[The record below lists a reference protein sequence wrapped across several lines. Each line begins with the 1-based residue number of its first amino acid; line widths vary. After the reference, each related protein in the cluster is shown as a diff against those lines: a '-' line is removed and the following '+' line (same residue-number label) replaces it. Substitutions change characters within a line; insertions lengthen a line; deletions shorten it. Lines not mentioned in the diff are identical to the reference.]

1 MKSFL
6 VNIFK
11 SQFFKNSAW
20 TTADVILYPLFMIV
34 ATPFF
39 INHLGAEQY
48 GLWMLIN
55 VVVQVMNAL
64 NFGLGDSTIKEVSK
78 HHATN
83 IYEQLNKSF
92 NRNLS
97 LGIVLLF
104 CCLLLGFVTSKIIA
118 YNGWFNIQQVD
129 MPKAMLTLV
138 LFSCSAGLKFIE
150 QVFLS
155 VFKGLQRFDIAAR
168 LSMLS
173 RLSVLGSAVVVVY
186 GGFDILMIVK
196 VTLLLNII
204 NLIVQATVVLKYT
217 PISSLIPH
225 FAITDYHEVLQN
237 NGWYWLQSVI
247 ALFGFLSDR
256 IIIGQLSDLKTVG
269 YYSIAALVGSQIH
282 NVLLTFGSFIF
293 PKVSANN
300 ALKKGSSQ
308 IYFVSR
314 FLIAGLGWSV
324 IVFLLLFGDVI
335 FKWWLGEA
343 VFKAS
348 YHYIKLYLAFVAVII
363 LIIVPYYFINGSR
376 FVKINSLFEM
386 VLRVTHVLAM
396 YFSYR
401 YYGMD
406 GLLWSL
412 IIVTIINIPF
422 QYFLFNK
429 LILKEFNIRES
440 FYPLLP
446 ALAIVFLVLSTSVW
460 LNMVLLAG
468 IVMLFKWIYYNKVK
482 YIIKNFMPKGNA

>member
-1 MKSFL
+1 M
-6 VNIFK
+6 
-11 SQFFKNSAW
+11 
-20 TTADVILYPLFMIV
+20 ILYPLFMIV

-78 HHATN
+78 HHATHV
-83 IYEQLNKSF
+83 YEQLNKSF

-104 CCLLLGFVTSKIIA
+104 CCILLGLVTSKIIA
-118 YNGWFNIQQVD
+118 YKGWFNIQQAD
-129 MPKAMLTLV
+129 MPNAMLTLV
-138 LFSCSAGLKFIE
+138 LFSVSAGLKFIE

-173 RLSVLGSAVVVVY
+173 RLSVLGSAVLVVY
-186 GGFDILMIVK
+186 AGFDILMIVK

-204 NLIVQATVVLKYT
+204 NLIIQAVVVLKYT
-217 PISSLIPH
+217 PINNLVPRFGIAN
-225 FAITDYHEVLQN
+225 FNEVLQN

-282 NVLLTFGSFIF
+282 NVLLTFGAFVF

-300 ALKKGSSQ
+300 ALNRGSSQ

-314 FLIAGLGWSV
+314 FLIAGLGWGV
-324 IVFLLLFGDVI
+324 IVFLLLFGHVV
-335 FKWWLGEA
+335 FKWWLGEV
-343 VFKAS
+343 VFMAS
-348 YHYIKLYLAFVAVII
+348 YNYIKLYLAFIAVII

-376 FVKINSLFEM
+376 FVKMNSLFEI
-386 VLRVTHVLAM
+386 VLRGTHVVAM
-396 YFSYR
+396 YLSYR
-401 YYGMD
+401 YFGME
-406 GLLWSL
+406 GLLWAL
-412 IIVTIINIPF
+412 IIVTIVNIPF

-429 LILKEFNIRES
+429 LILQEFDVREA

-446 ALAIVFLVLSTSVW
+446 ALAIVLLVLSNSVW
-460 LNMVLLAG
+460 LNMALLAVV
-468 IVMLFKWIYYNKVK
+468 IMLFKSIYYNRVK
-482 YIIKNFMPKGNA
+482 DIIVNTFIPKSNAKN

>member
-1 MKSFL
+1 M

-20 TTADVILYPLFMIV
+20 TIVDAISYPLIMV
-34 ATPFF
+34 LATPFF
-39 INHLGAEQY
+39 INRLGAEQY

-64 NFGLGDSTIKEVSK
+64 NFGLGDSTIKDISR
-78 HHATN
+78 HHATHV
-83 IYEQLNKSF
+83 YEQLNRSF

-97 LGIVLLF
+97 LSIVLLF
-104 CCLLLGFVTSKIIA
+104 CCLLLGIVTSKVIA
-118 YNGWFNIQQVD
+118 YKGWFNIQQAD

-173 RLSVLGSAVVVVY
+173 RLSVLASAVVVVY
-186 GGFDILMIVK
+186 AGFDILMIVK
-196 VTLLLNII
+196 VTLLLNLI
-204 NLIVQATVVLKYT
+204 NLIIQAVVILKYT
-217 PISSLIPH
+217 PVNSLMPR
-225 FAITDYHEVLQN
+225 FAITSFNEVLQN

-282 NVLLTFGSFIF
+282 NVLLTFGSFVF
-293 PKVSANN
+293 PKVSVNN
-300 ALKKGSSQ
+300 ALNKGSSQ

-314 FLIAGLGWSV
+314 FLINGLGWSV
-324 IVFLLLFGDVI
+324 IIFLILFGSII
-335 FKWWLGEA
+335 FRWWLGA
-343 VFKAS
+343 SVFNECQ
-348 YHYIKLYLAFVAVII
+348 HYIRLYLAFEAVV
-363 LIIVPYYFINGSR
+363 LLVIVPYHFFNGSYY
-376 FVKINSLFEM
+376 VKMNSLFEM
-386 VLRVTHVLAM
+386 VLKSMSIIGM
-396 YFSYR
+396 YSFYIFL
-401 YYGMD
+401 GVE
-406 GLLWSL
+406 GLLWAL
-412 IIVTIINIPF
+412 ILVTIVNIPF
-422 QYFLFNK
+422 QYFLFNR
-429 LILKEFNIRES
+429 LILKEFRIREA

-446 ALAIVFLVLSTSVW
+446 ALGIALLILSTSAW
-460 LNMVLLAG
+460 LNMVLLIY
-468 IVMLFKWIYYNKVK
+468 IVITFKWIYYNKIKDIV
-482 YIIKNFMPKGNA
+482 KNFMLKGNA